1 MKILSVPQIQKA
13 DQYTI
18 KNEPIT
24 SIDLMERASRTVAQW
39 ILKSYSKKCKICVLA
54 GSGNNGGDGLA
65 VARLLKSYGYKVT
78 VLLVMGNNGSND
90 FNLNLNRLFTLNIP
104 IIGKLKEF
112 NQKPAIYVD
121 AIFGSGLSREIEG
134 AIAEVIQE
142 VNKIEAEK
150 IAIDMPSG
158 LYADKASTSENI
170 FKAHHTLSFQLPK
183 LAFMMP
189 ENYQYVG
196 EWHVLDIQLHAG
208 YLDDVETGYHWVQPS
223 DFMLPQISPFSHKG
237 TRGRGTIIAGAYGKM
252 GASIIALKGAL
263 HSGIGLLTAQVCCAS
278 VNVVQLAIPEV
289 LIVQDEN
296 EYVLG
301 TFHDYSNQDVVVIG
315 PAIGFANKTKALFI
329 QLLKTYKGQLI
340 IDADAITMLAED
352 QELLQFLPE
361 GSILTPHIGEF
372 DRLLGESLNH
382 FERLFK
388 LKEFCRTYKV
398 VMILKGKNTAVCS
411 ADGEI
416 SFNSSGNAGM
426 AKGGSGD
433 LLCGILAG
441 TDSFAKNTFVC
452 AKLAVFLHGSI
463 GDYAQQENGDSY
475 MNPSG
480 WMKFINRAKDSLIE

>member
-1 MKILSVPQIQKA
+1 MKILSVSQIQKA
-13 DQYTI
+13 DEYTI

-24 SIDLMERASRTVAQW
+24 SIELMERASKTVAQW
-39 ILKSYSKKCKICVLA
+39 ILKSYSKKYKICVLA

-78 VLLVMGNNGSND
+78 VLLVMGDKGSDD
-90 FNLNLNRLFTLNIP
+90 FNVNLNRLTTQNIP
-104 IIGKLKEF
+104 ILGKLNAF
-112 NQKPAIYVD
+112 SQRPAIFID
-121 AIFGSGLSREIEG
+121 AIFGSGLSRDIEG
-134 AIAEVIQE
+134 APAEVIQE
-142 VNKIEAEK
+142 VNSLDAHK

-170 FKAHHTLSFQLPK
+170 FRAEHTLSFQIPK

-196 EWHVLDIQLHAG
+196 KWHVLDIELHSD
-208 YLDDVETGYHWVQPS
+208 YLDNVETDYHLVQAS
-223 DFMLPQISPFSHKG
+223 DFSLPQLSPFAHKG
-237 TRGRGTIIAGAYGKM
+237 TRGRATIIAGGYGKM
-252 GASIIALKGAL
+252 GAAIIALKGAL
-263 HSGIGLLTAQVCCAS
+263 HSGIGLLTAQVCGAS
-278 VNVVQLAIPEV
+278 VNVVQSAIPEV
-289 LIVQDEN
+289 LILQDEN

-301 TFHDYSNQDVVVIG
+301 TFHDYSKQDVVVIG
-315 PAIGFANKTKALFI
+315 PAIGFAQKTKELFI
-329 QLLKTYKGQLI
+329 QLLKTFKGQLI
-340 IDADAITMLAED
+340 IDADVITMLAED
-352 QELLQFLPE
+352 EELLQFLPE

-382 FERLFK
+382 FDRLFK
-388 LKEFCRTYKV
+388 LKEFCKTYKV

-411 ADGEI
+411 AEGEI

-441 TDSFAKNTFVC
+441 TNSFVKNTFVC

-463 GDYAQQENGDSY
+463 GDYAQQKSGDLY
-475 MNPSG
+475 INPSG
-480 WMKFINRAKDSLIE
+480 WMKYIKKAKDSVIN